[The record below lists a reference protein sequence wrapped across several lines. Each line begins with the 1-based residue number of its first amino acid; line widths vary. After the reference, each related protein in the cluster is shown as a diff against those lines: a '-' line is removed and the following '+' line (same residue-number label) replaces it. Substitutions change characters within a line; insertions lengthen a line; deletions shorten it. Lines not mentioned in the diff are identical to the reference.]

1 LTTARRRGSLDAA
14 SQIDNQQGEENMSTT
29 PLLMIAVAFSLVV
42 GVVILVVLGVIFLVN
57 AKKNKQG

>member
-29 PLLMIAVAFSLVV
+29 PLLMIAVGFSLVV